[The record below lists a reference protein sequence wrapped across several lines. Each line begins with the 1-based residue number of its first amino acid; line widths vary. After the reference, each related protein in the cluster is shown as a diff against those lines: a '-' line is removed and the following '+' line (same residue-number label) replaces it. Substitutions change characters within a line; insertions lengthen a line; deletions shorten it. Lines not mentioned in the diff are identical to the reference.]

1 MRVQVLLSCLMGVA
15 ALALTPASSMAAEK
29 FIPQG
34 HTYSP
39 DENRLPLL
47 NSRRDRINSTAD
59 RYEAEMYRIERERA
73 IIEGELT
80 RHIQHDFGGGSEFQP
95 RY

>member
-1 MRVQVLLSCLMGVA
+1 MRVRILFGCLLGTA
-15 ALALTPASSMAAEK
+15 ALAITPASAIAADK
-29 FIPQG
+29 FVPQG

-47 NSRRDRINSTAD
+47 NSQRDRVNSTAD

-80 RHIQHDFGGGSEFQP
+80 RHIQHDFGGGAEFQP

>member
-1 MRVQVLLSCLMGVA
+1 MAVIATVPAIA
-15 ALALTPASSMAAEK
+15 ADK
-29 FIPQG
+29 FVPQG

-39 DENRLPLL
+39 QEDRLPLL
-47 NSRRDRINSTAD
+47 NSNRDRVNSKAD
-59 RYEAEMYRIERERA
+59 LYEAEIYRIERERA

-80 RHIQHDFGGGSEFQP
+80 RHIQHDFSGGSEFQP

>member
-1 MRVQVLLSCLMGVA
+1 MRVKILFGCLLGMTVMATAPVIA
-15 ALALTPASSMAAEK
+15 ADK

-39 DENRLPLL
+39 TEDRLPLL
-47 NSRRDRINSTAD
+47 NSHRDRVNSKAD
-59 RYEAEMYRIERERA
+59 LYEAEIYRIERERA

-80 RHIQHDFGGGSEFQP
+80 RHIQHDFGGGSEFEP